1 MNPTLLNYDHRHALF
16 VDNEGMR
23 WITALLTLC
32 LLAPVPAS
40 AQSSAWRGFVLLEFA
55 PEFGTVDQNKQAL
68 LREAFSGLAP
78 TAGDYPPYLLQLKAN
93 LAGDK
98 LLAEARWYAPPERS
112 EFVRVLA
119 YKFDASLLQAEAWL
133 VNFSVFA
140 EGESYEASVAQ
151 VRLYLRG
158 NEVAWE
164 RRYR

>member
-1 MNPTLLNYDHRHALF
+1 
-16 VDNEGMR
+16 MR
-23 WITALLTLC
+23 WITVLLLC
-32 LLAPVPAS
+32 LLLPARAS

-55 PEFGTVDQNKQAL
+55 PEFGVVDKSKESL
-68 LREAFSGLAP
+68 LKEAFSGLAP
-78 TAGDYPPYLLQLKAN
+78 TAGEYPPYLLQLKVN

-98 LLAEARWYAPPERS
+98 VLLEGRWYAPPERS

-133 VNFSVFA
+133 VGFTVFA
-140 EGESYEASVAQ
+140 EGQSYEASLAE

-158 NEVAWE
+158 NEPAWE

>member
-1 MNPTLLNYDHRHALF
+1 
-16 VDNEGMR
+16 MR
-23 WITALLTLC
+23 WITVLLTLC
-32 LLAPVPAS
+32 LLAPIPAS

-55 PEFGTVDQNKQAL
+55 PEFGTVDVGKLVL
-68 LREAFSGLAP
+68 LRESLSGLAP
-78 TAGDYPPYLLQLKAN
+78 TAGDYPPYLLQLKVN

-158 NEVAWE
+158 HEAAWE

>member
-1 MNPTLLNYDHRHALF
+1 MKRFFAL
-16 VDNEGMR
+16 VL
-23 WITALLTLC
+23 ALVLG
-32 LLAPVPAS
+32 APVCTA

-55 PEFGTVDQNKQAL
+55 PEFGTVDVGKQAL

-78 TAGDYPPYLLQLKAN
+78 TAGDYPPYLLQLKVN

-98 LLAEARWYAPPERS
+98 LLAEGRWYAPPTRS

-151 VRLYLRG
+151 VRAYLQG
-158 NEVAWE
+158 NEAAWE